1 MVAPGDDFGQIDQ
14 PLLTVDDFK
23 KIYER
28 LSKEKVTQF
37 LAKDYSKITPTDIK
51 VMSMLFCK
59 ISYYILDEGDI
70 NALIKL
76 TKKNL
81 HVDILIKAED
91 MMAITYNLSVYLSLF
106 THFKTDYDSEM
117 QEFVIQWIV
126 GNFTQNFVVKVEQDQ
141 SKKSFQ
147 LSVLLKFLAEMMDY
161 QGMNKFT
168 KIISYIPED
177 TLMQDS
183 KKEGEEG

>member
-1 MVAPGDDFGQIDQ
+1 
-14 PLLTVDDFK
+14 
-23 KIYER
+23 
-28 LSKEKVTQF
+28 
-37 LAKDYSKITPTDIK
+37 
-51 VMSMLFCK
+51 MSMLFCK

-91 MMAITYNLSVYLSLF
+91 MMAITYNLSIYLSLF

-126 GNFTQNFVVKVEQDQ
+126 GNFTQNFVVKEEQDL
-141 SKKSFQ
+141 SKKSF
-147 LSVLLKFLAEMMDY
+147 
-161 QGMNKFT
+161 
-168 KIISYIPED
+168 
-177 TLMQDS
+177 
-183 KKEGEEG
+183 